1 MSIMLIKDLFEE
13 LNSKVKIRLKI
24 VVLFAVMTTFLESFS
39 IISIFP
45 IMKALFDPNFIG
57 DNLNFIDIRLDS
69 YKSFYVIIIIVFV
82 VFFVKNISIYYST
95 KLQSKFINFA
105 ILDFTSK
112 YFKSYLELDYK
123 EFIKYNSS
131 YYVRNVIENITVL
144 FNVYLKSII
153 TIFIEILLLVIL
165 LIVLLSLNFK
175 NTLFFIIFFTII
187 CSIIYYFY
195 KSKLTFFGKNINEYN
210 ARKLINLNQAF
221 NSYKEINLTNSK
233 DYFTRI
239 FSANLRDIAEL
250 TFEVDAIQVMPRLV
264 LETTCVFIVVI
275 FLYLNFDLS
284 YARNYDYFAELA
296 LFVLVGLR
304 MLPSA
309 SKILS
314 SINRLKFSQPVV
326 LVLTKELLRF
336 KKNENLNKYNESNNI
351 KILFNDKIEF
361 KNVFYSYDNNNPI
374 FNNLN
379 IKFKKGK
386 LNIILGNSGFG
397 KTTLINLLLGFLR
410 PESGKIFSDQ
420 NDINLN
426 LNSWRDNLAFV
437 PQEIYFADQKLISN
451 IAFGENE
458 QTIDKKKIY
467 KVLDI
472 VDMKEHFLKMP
483 NQLNTR
489 LGDKSFKLSGGQR
502 QRIAIARCLYKEK
515 KVMIFDEAT
524 SSLDKTTEEK
534 IMKNIKKNYS
544 DKTIIFVT
552 HRNSLVKFADEVFRF
567 NKKGEIKLVN
577 NKIKND

>member
-1 MSIMLIKDLFEE
+1 MSIILIKDLFEE

-24 VVLFAVMTTFLESFS
+24 VVLFAVVTTFLESFS

-45 IMKALFDPNFIG
+45 IMKALFDPNFFS
-57 DNLNFIDIRLDS
+57 DNLNFIDISLNS
-69 YKSFYVIIIIVFV
+69 NNSFYVIIIIVFI

-123 EFIKYNSS
+123 EFIKFNSS

-153 TIFIEILLLVIL
+153 TIFIEILLLIIL
-165 LIVLLSLNFK
+165 LVVLLSLNFK

-195 KSKLTFFGKNINEYN
+195 KSKLTIFGKNINDYN

-233 DYFTRI
+233 DYFSRI
-239 FSANLRDIAEL
+239 FSANLRDIAQL

-284 YARNYDYFAELA
+284 YSGNYDYFAELA
-296 LFVLVGLR
+296 LFALVGLR

-314 SINRLKFSQPVV
+314 CINRLKFSQPVV

-336 KKNENLNKYNESNNI
+336 KKNENLSKYNESDDI
-351 KILFNDKIEF
+351 KIHFNDKIEF

-379 IKFKKGK
+379 IKFKKSK
-386 LNIILGNSGFG
+386 INIILGNSGFG
-397 KTTLINLLLGFLR
+397 KTTLINLLLGFFR
-410 PESGKIFSDQ
+410 PDSGKILSDQ

-437 PQEIYFADQKLISN
+437 PQEIYFADEKLISN

-467 KVLDI
+467 EVLKV
-472 VDMKEHFLKMP
+472 VDMKEHVLKMP

-577 NKIKND
+577 NKIKK